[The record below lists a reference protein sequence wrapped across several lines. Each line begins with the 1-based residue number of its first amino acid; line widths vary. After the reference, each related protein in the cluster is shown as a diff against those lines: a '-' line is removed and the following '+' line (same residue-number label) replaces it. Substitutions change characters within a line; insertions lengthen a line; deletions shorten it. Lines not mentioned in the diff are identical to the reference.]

1 MLLLR
6 ASISANSSYTLKS
19 GAKELKPFVAAGDM
33 IPGRGESNLGEG
45 NSSVAGR
52 RGGSMAAAVCW
63 SVGTAAPVDRL
74 ARLLA
79 LVPEARLNMFETLA
93 KNMAKFAFEPTNA
106 HEEKS
111 FLIFVKNVQIQ

>member
-1 MLLLR
+1 
-6 ASISANSSYTLKS
+6 
-19 GAKELKPFVAAGDM
+19 M

-74 ARLLA
+74 AAAVYWSAPVDRLARLLA
-79 LVPEARLNMFETLA
+79 LLPGARLNMLETLA
-93 KNMAKFAFEPTNA
+93 KYMAKFVFDPTNA

-111 FLIFVKNVQIQ
+111 SLIFVKNVQIQ